1 MPILPRSP
9 VWKAVTY
16 TTKPW
21 PNSHEATPLP
31 AELDYHRV
39 EGLSN
44 EIRQKLSDTRPE
56 TLAHAARISGVTPA
70 AISILLVHLKKRRL
84 NGVAPRL
91 DQGLSAL
98 GVIISAEQRE
108 QLLGLLALLHKWNR
122 AYNLTAVR
130 DVEEMVSRYSR
141 L

>member
-1 MPILPRSP
+1 MVLAHPIREMMEKMDLEIE
-9 VWKAVTY
+9 KY
-16 TTKPW
+16 TSALSVGNDISDVSEEDDELQDEIDKLKR
-21 PNSHEATPLP
+21 HEATPLP

-84 NGVAPRL
+84 ITNAEVANG
-91 DQGLSAL
+91 
-98 GVIISAEQRE
+98 
-108 QLLGLLALLHKWNR
+108 
-122 AYNLTAVR
+122 
-130 DVEEMVSRYSR
+130 
-141 L
+141 